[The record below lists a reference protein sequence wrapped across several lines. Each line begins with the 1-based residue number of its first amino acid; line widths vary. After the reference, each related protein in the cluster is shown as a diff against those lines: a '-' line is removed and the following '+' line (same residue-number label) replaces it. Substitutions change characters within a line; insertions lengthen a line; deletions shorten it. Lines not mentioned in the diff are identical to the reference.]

1 MVEHLANLFIFI
13 EFSERPHS
21 KEGPFVGLGADKI
34 YRGRI
39 PKEPEIYYFCQLPG
53 GGGGPL
59 LFLKPFRTIPVLSK
73 HVLHLVWVAHNE
85 IKKNINKR
93 IF

>member
-1 MVEHLANLFIFI
+1 M
-13 EFSERPHS
+13 
-21 KEGPFVGLGADKI
+21 GLGADKI

-73 HVLHLVWVAHNE
+73 HVLHLVSVAHNE
-85 IKKNINKR
+85 IKKYKQTYLLNITR
-93 IF
+93 IANAVQVTL